1 MAIHQALFAG
11 YGSVE
16 AITWTIVDTDG
27 GNNWNF
33 SASSGNFQA
42 GDLML
47 FIGQSDNGGVGFRF
61 IGTSFPT
68 TELAN
73 EEDRNS
79 IDYGI
84 TFGRMPSGINY
95 IQGQQQ
101 ADIGMAL
108 AIRPS
113 VSAVSYSL
121 TIKSIVESNGDD
133 FPDHNNVS
141 NSLSAGSLAI
151 LIGMLD
157 DDAINNISPP
167 SDSTFIAM
175 DKDSSNGTMGV
186 AYKQIETSGN
196 YSWGRWSTT
205 SSATDRA
212 LAFVI
217 EVVANQS

>member
-1 MAIHQALFAG
+1 MVIHQALFAG

-16 AITWTIVDTDG
+16 AITWTIVETD
-27 GNNWNF
+27 
-33 SASSGNFQA
+33 SGNSWDFRASDGDFQA

-47 FIGQSDNGGVGFRF
+47 FIGQSDNGGVDFNNYYES
-61 IGTSFPT
+61 SFPT
-68 TELAN
+68 TELVN
-73 EEDRNS
+73 DGDNS

-84 TFGRMPSGINY
+84 SFGRMPSGVGY
-95 IQGQQQ
+95 IGGAQG

-121 TIKSIVESNGDD
+121 TIKSLEEHDD
-133 FPDHNNVS
+133 FPNHNNVS

-175 DKDSSNGTMGV
+175 DKDNGNGTMGV
-186 AYKQIETSGN
+186 AYKQIATSGN
-196 YSWGRWSTT
+196 YSWGSWSTT
-205 SSATDRA
+205 SSSTDKA
-212 LAFVI
+212 LAFVVEI
-217 EVVANQS
+217 VANES